1 MSTTVTPNTVQPG
14 ARAPGQN
21 WWREPMMWM
30 VVGGPAAVVV
40 AALVTV
46 WIAMTNV
53 DPLIDKRSP
62 SQSNEVARA
71 RALQLTDLPAG
82 QARNHVATPER
93 ALVTQQ

>member
-1 MSTTVTPNTVQPG
+1 MSSTVTPKDVQPI
-14 ARAPGQN
+14 ARAPGQT
-21 WWREPMMWM
+21 WWREPLMWM
-30 VVGGPAAVVV
+30 VVGGPAAVVF

-46 WIAMTNV
+46 WIAMTHV
-53 DPLIDKRSP
+53 DPLVDKRAH
-62 SQSNEVARA
+62 SQSDEVARA